1 MKVKILVLIL
11 FSQMLFSKI
20 DFIDRIAII
29 VDNGIIMESEVNNA
43 IDEALTNLRNANA
56 QIPPKEFLFQSI
68 VERLIMDE
76 ILLQKAEN
84 FGIRISDQELNE
96 TLSNI
101 AEDEGLSIQEF
112 KDKLNKEGRVFKSF
126 RDSLKEGL
134 MIRRVQSGLVRP
146 KIVISEQEL
155 LNYIDS
161 TEGENLISTEYK
173 IDQIL
178 LKTPSIKDEK
188 ILKDLESKSKDILKK
203 LSDGLS
209 FEDAIIQY
217 SDLKDNENYGGIYW
231 KKRSEI
237 PSLFE
242 KEIRQ
247 MQKGD
252 VSGPIKSGAGF
263 HLIKLTDIRGDSIQ
277 VEEQSRVQHIL
288 IETSEIRSP
297 KQAKDLIYKLFERSK
312 EEDLGILARIYSDDP
327 GSKLDGGKLDWAPR
341 GVYDENFEKVI
352 EEAELNE
359 ISKPFETAFGWHIL
373 KVLEKR
379 KKNIS
384 DEIIKDK
391 AYSVLFKRKFQE
403 QLQNTLEEIRSEA
416 FVDIKISS
424 I

>member
-11 FSQMLFSKI
+11 FSQTLFSKI

-203 LSDGLS
+203 VSDGLS

-217 SDLKDNENYGGIYW
+217 SDLKDNE
-231 KKRSEI
+231 RSEI

-297 KQAKDLIYKLFERSK
+297 KQAKDLIYELFERSK

-327 GSKLDGGKLDWAPR
+327 GSKLDEGKLDWAPK

-352 EEAELNE
+352 EEVELNE